1 MAIPGI
7 GAIVGG
13 PALSG
18 ALSTGAMSGPT
29 GLLGLLQ
36 RLSPQQMA
44 AITGLLSTGMRNLQ
58 PGQQPLGAL
67 AGGIGDA
74 LSTYETPW
82 DRWVREKRYDLLL
95 PFTRGATGA
104 NLPPGLASGPTSIP
118 SSPGG
123 PLPLPGQQTGPTGG
137 QAGPAPAWADRS
149 IPGASGLPGAG
160 FAIPTGASGLG
171 EDRMRMLAMMLA
183 RGGGY

>member
-18 ALSTGAMSGPT
+18 ALSTGAVGGPT

-44 AITGLLSTGMRNLQ
+44 AITGLLSTGVRNLQ

-67 AGGIGDA
+67 AGGLGDA
-74 LSTYETPW
+74 LSTLPRGTETPW
-82 DRWVREKRYDLLL
+82 DRWVREKGYDFPL
-95 PFTRGATGA
+95 TRFATQTD
-104 NLPPGLASGPTSIP
+104 LPPGLAAGPTSIP
-118 SSPGG
+118 PSLGPPLGLPLPGG
-123 PLPLPGQQTGPTGG
+123 LPGQQTG
-137 QAGPAPAWADRS
+137 Q
-149 IPGASGLPGAG
+149 
-160 FAIPTGASGLG
+160 TGATGLG

>member
-18 ALSTGAMSGPT
+18 ALSTGAVGGPT

-58 PGQQPLGAL
+58 PGQAGQPLGAL
-67 AGGIGDA
+67 AGGLGDA
-74 LSTYETPW
+74 LSTLPRGTETPW
-82 DRWVREKRYDLLL
+82 DRWVREKGYDFPLTRFATQTDL
-95 PFTRGATGA
+95 PA
-104 NLPPGLASGPTSIP
+104 GLAAGPTSIP
-118 SSPGG
+118 PSLGPPPG
-123 PLPLPGQQTGPTGG
+123 LPAQPGLS
-137 QAGPAPAWADRS
+137 AGPAS
-149 IPGASGLPGAG
+149 IPGASGLPAG
-160 FAIPTGASGLG
+160 FAIPRLPGGQTGAAGLG